1 VASRRH
7 SRDLPEPDGPATTI
21 TCARTGPE
29 PTGGGDRG
37 IGGRRGV
44 GGGSANLVG
53 SGHRALWGV
62 PLKATEFVSLVDHTL
77 LKQEATRAD
86 IEALCRE
93 AAELH
98 PASVCVNGLWVTT
111 AREVLAGSDVPV
123 CSVVG
128 FPLGAMAARSVAAET
143 AHAVEDGAAEIDM
156 VVPVGLL
163 KGGEDAEVERYVAAV
178 KQAAGDALLKVILET
193 ALLTDDEIVRA
204 CRASSAAGADY
215 VKTSTGFN
223 AAGGATVEAVRLM
236 RSTVGDALG
245 VKASGGIRT
254 REDVEAMVA
263 AGASRLGMSST
274 RKVYDQ
280 YARA

>member
-1 VASRRH
+1 MHRW
-7 SRDLPEPDGPATTI
+7 EPF
-21 TCARTGPE
+21 
-29 PTGGGDRG
+29 
-37 IGGRRGV
+37 
-44 GGGSANLVG
+44 
-53 SGHRALWGV
+53 
-62 PLKATEFVSLVDHTL
+62 LKAAEFVSLVDHTL
-77 LKQEATRAD
+77 LKPEATRSD

-98 PASVCVNGLWVTT
+98 PASVCVNGVWVPT
-111 AREVLAGSDVPV
+111 ASEALSGAGVPV

-128 FPLGAMAARSVAAET
+128 FPLGAMAVRSVVAET
-143 AHAVEDGAAEIDM
+143 ANAVEDGASEIDM

-163 KGGEDAEVERYVAAV
+163 KGGEDAEVERYVAEV
-178 KQAAGDALLKVILET
+178 KRAAGDALLKVILES

-204 CRASSAAGADY
+204 CRASSAAGADF

-223 AAGGATVEAVRLM
+223 AAGGATVKAVRLM
-236 RSTVGDALG
+236 RQTVGDALG

-274 RKVYDQ
+274 RKVYDEYDAQ
-280 YARA
+280 A